1 MFGIKWRKLQLFA
14 EGAPAGDGGASGDAG
29 TAETGVTAPDAGEQ
43 ELLKLGVPKN
53 RITKRASAAF
63 GQKMAQADTRAGRPA
78 QQAAAA
84 AATEEGNTKEGTAA
98 KPGFEIPEGM
108 SVEDVI
114 KHPDV
119 NKAIRNIVGKRVNAA
134 KADTDAMAALRPA
147 LEVLARAHNLDP
159 ANLDYAALSKAVESD
174 DRYYE
179 DMALANGVDV
189 ETARQMDK
197 EDRANKRQQEIMRQE
212 HMRRQVQAW
221 RQEEQQ
227 LKGQGISIDLSKE
240 AENPTFMNL
249 LKAGFGVMGAY
260 KAVHH
265 DEIVTAE
272 KQAAFD
278 RAQQQ
283 TVAQIRAG
291 NTRPAELGSSQTPAT
306 APGQKLTPQIRAQI
320 RAELDR
326 GRKVDPRKYG
336 IF

>member
-1 MFGIKWRKLQLFA
+1 MFGNKWRLLQLFA
-14 EGAPAGDGGASGDAG
+14 EGAPAGDGGASGTAVA
-29 TAETGVTAPDAGEQ
+29 AETGDNAPDAGEQ

-53 RITKRASAAF
+53 RITKRASAAMA
-63 GQKMAQADTRAGRPA
+63 QKMGKAGTRAGEPA

-84 AATEEGNTKEGTAA
+84 AATEEGNTKENAAA
-98 KPGFEIPEGM
+98 KPGFQIPEGM
-108 SVEDVI
+108 TVEDVI
-114 KHPDV
+114 AHPDV
-119 NKAIRNIVGKRVNAA
+119 NKALQNIIGKRVKDGKANEAA
-134 KADTDAMAALRPA
+134 MTALKPM

-197 EDRANKRQQEIMRQE
+197 EDRDNKRQQEQLRQE
-212 HMRRQVQAW
+212 HMQQQVQRW
-221 RQEEQQ
+221 RQEEAQ
-227 LKGQGISIDLSKE
+227 LKGQGITIDLNKE

-249 LKAGFGVMGAY
+249 LRAGFGVMGAY

-265 DEIVTAE
+265 DEIVAAE
-272 KQAAFD
+272 KQAAFSQ
-278 RAQQQ
+278 AQQQ